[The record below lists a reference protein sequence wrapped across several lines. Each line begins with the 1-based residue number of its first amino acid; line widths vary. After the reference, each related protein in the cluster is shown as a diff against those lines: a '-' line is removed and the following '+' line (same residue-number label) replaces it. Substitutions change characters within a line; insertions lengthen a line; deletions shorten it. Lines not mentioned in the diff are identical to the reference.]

1 LKSKAFSDI
10 LKKKFKNNEVSLM
23 PRKRTGDKPAEI
35 LSFIRERR
43 GPTAIPLP
51 SARSAPLSDSAPVP
65 QSMATYNRLE
75 EDGLIRRD
83 PTKPRAIELVAESP
97 WRQKEMIPV
106 PLVGRVTAGLPVLAE
121 ENIEDT
127 FPCPILIR
135 PRQRGPVHAHRQRR
149 EYDQCRY
156 YDGDFL
162 LVRPCDSAKNGDIV
176 VALVDGEEATVKR
189 FWKDGKQILLK
200 PENDAM
206 EPIRPEHV
214 DILAM

>member
-1 LKSKAFSDI
+1 
-10 LKKKFKNNEVSLM
+10 M

-35 LSFIRERR
+35 LSFIRERLR
-43 GPTAIPLP
+43 TNGYPP
-51 SARSAPLSDSAPVP
+51 SIREIGSAVGLSSSSTVHG
-65 QSMATYNRLE
+65 YLNRLE

-83 PTKPRAIELVAESP
+83 PTKPRAIELVSESP

-106 PLVGRVTAGLPVLAE
+106 PLVGRVTAGLPILAE

-127 FPCPILIR
+127 FPLPASLLG
-135 PRQRGPVHAHRQRR
+135 RGNEDLFMLTVSGESMIKVGIH
-149 EYDQCRY
+149 
-156 YDGDFL
+156 DGDFL
-162 LVRPCDSAKNGDIV
+162 LVRPSDSAKNGDIV

-214 DILAM
+214 DILGHVVGLFRKF

>member
-1 LKSKAFSDI
+1 
-10 LKKKFKNNEVSLM
+10 M

-35 LSFIRERR
+35 LSFIRERLR
-43 GPTAIPLP
+43 TNGYPP
-51 SARSAPLSDSAPVP
+51 SIREIGSAVGLSSSSTVHG
-65 QSMATYNRLE
+65 YLNRLE

-83 PTKPRAIELVAESP
+83 PTKPRAIELVSESP

-106 PLVGRVTAGLPVLAE
+106 PLVGRVTAGLPILAE

-127 FPCPILIR
+127 FPLPASLLG
-135 PRQRGPVHAHRQRR
+135 RGNEDLFMLTVSGESMINVGIH
-149 EYDQCRY
+149 
-156 YDGDFL
+156 DGDFL
-162 LVRPCDSAKNGDIV
+162 LVRPSDSAKNGDIV

-206 EPIRPEHV
+206 EPIRPAQV
-214 DILAM
+214 DILGHVVGLFRKF

>member
-1 LKSKAFSDI
+1 
-10 LKKKFKNNEVSLM
+10 M

-35 LSFIRERR
+35 LSFIRERLR
-43 GPTAIPLP
+43 TNGYPP
-51 SARSAPLSDSAPVP
+51 SIREIGSAVGLSSSSTVHG
-65 QSMATYNRLE
+65 YLNRLE

-127 FPCPILIR
+127 FPLPASLLG
-135 PRQRGPVHAHRQRR
+135 RGNEDLFMLTVSGESMIKVGIH
-149 EYDQCRY
+149 
-156 YDGDFL
+156 DGDFL

-206 EPIRPEHV
+206 EPIRQEHV
-214 DILAM
+214 DILGHVVGLFRKF